1 MPIRDDNGLLVDS
14 LEDSLAKIGGNIVTG
29 PQQSPV
35 SDINANGLETN
46 IPTDQ
51 ILSDNEFNCRGDAIT
66 AGSVIELA
74 EDIKQLGL
82 LQRIIIQPWE
92 DEFNNKIKYR
102 IVAGHRRYAAMKL
115 LKWQTVPSK
124 ILSGL
129 NAEDAEVI
137 NISENLKR
145 KDLNILQEARALD
158 RMAARG
164 ASIETISKRLDVGR
178 KWVKDRL
185 LLMKL
190 PSDIQQE
197 AAAGIVK
204 ATHIEELIR
213 LKKISVDKMY
223 ENVRNI
229 KNQHGRRT
237 IKVKDRK
244 PVGLSNNETTVKRIL
259 RPVSEIFKIQELM
272 LNAIGTN
279 LASQALAWAV
289 GEIGVITLLDAI
301 KYEADL
307 LQIPWSIPQ
316 HIYEEERLRE
326 KQKKEFVELV
336 SEPDDGKISD
346 KDTVDV

>member
-1 MPIRDDNGLLVDS
+1 MPIRNEDGILMDS
-14 LEDSLAKIGGNIVTG
+14 LEESLAKIKKDIMTG
-29 PQQSPV
+29 TQQSPV

-51 ILSDNEFNCRGDAIT
+51 ILSDNEFNCRGNAIT

-92 DEFNNKIKYR
+92 DEFNSKIKFR

-124 ILSGL
+124 ILNGL

-164 ASIETISKRLDVGR
+164 ASVETISKKLDVGR

-185 LLMKL
+185 LLMQL
-190 PSDIQQE
+190 PSDVQQE
-197 AAAGIVK
+197 AAAGIIK

-223 ENVRNI
+223 ANVHTI
-229 KNQHGRRT
+229 KNQHGRRKIT
-237 IKVKDRK
+237 VKERK
-244 PVGLSNNETTVKRIL
+244 PVGPSNNETTVKRVL

-316 HIYEEERLRE
+316 HIYDEERERE
-326 KQKKEFVELV
+326 KAKKVYVELV
-336 SEPDDGKISD
+336 SEPDDGKVGD
-346 KDTVDV
+346 RDTVDV